1 MSDPPA
7 ILSIPATRKKEIMDY
22 NYVLT
27 IHYDGNYRSSYRFSD
42 AISAVEEFQKCVDYG
57 FANEVATYN
66 LLEPNGKMH
75 TRNFFTNGKVTGK

>member
-1 MSDPPA
+1 M
-7 ILSIPATRKKEIMDY
+7 TEY

-27 IHYDGNYRSSYRFSD
+27 VHYDGNYHSSFRFTD
-42 AISAVEEFQKCVDYG
+42 AIDAVHAFDKCVDHA

-75 TRNFFTNGKVTGK
+75 TKNFYKDGRVNGK